1 MGGKQFKDPN
11 FPQEKID
18 HLEETIKTFIDT
30 HQEDIKKIFE
40 RKDEEEKNI
49 EYEINDK
56 DEITENNKTE
66 IDC

>member
-11 FPQEKID
+11 LPQEKID

-56 DEITENNKTE
+56 DEIIENNKTE